1 VSLELSLKLLIISA
15 ASAYMRVAYIPAVI
29 GMLVCSVLH
38 ILQQA
43 QNQAATDATV
53 PPFTA
58 HLSNLGGDFQTPR
71 VISIDMHFGAGA
83 DTVSGVGGRLFIM
96 SDNFYAGLC
105 LATRSILLS
114 AQTGDL

>member
-1 VSLELSLKLLIISA
+1 MSLELSLKLLIISA

-58 HLSNLGGDFQTPR
+58 HLFNLGGDFQTPR
-71 VISIDMHFGAGA
+71 VIRIDLHLGAGA
-83 DTVSGVGGRLFIM
+83 DTVGGVGGRLFIM
-96 SDNFYAGLC
+96 FDNFYAGLC